1 MKINHKIHER
11 HEKTIK
17 PFRVFSVFRGKVSN
31 ESRNAIIRKAITF
44 WLSYSNKNKWSDE
57 ILNFQG
63 VEDFPAFENNRDD
76 LSLPKEDPLHE
87 ISTRYLG

>member
-1 MKINHKIHER
+1 MNFNVYLDDDTAKRLQEAT
-11 HEKTIK
+11 EA
-17 PFRVFSVFRGKVSN
+17 SN

-63 VEDFPAFENNRDD
+63 VEDFPVFENNRDD
-76 LSLPKEDPLHE
+76 LTLPKEDPL
-87 ISTRYLG
+87 S

>member
-1 MKINHKIHER
+1 MNFNVYLDDDTAKRLQEAT
-11 HEKTIK
+11 E
-17 PFRVFSVFRGKVSN
+17 VSN

-76 LSLPKEDPLHE
+76 LTLPKEDPL
-87 ISTRYLG
+87 S